1 MQNFLN
7 KVGKTATDVAGKAG
21 SKASELIEVGKL
33 KSRISA
39 RKQDVASAKKEI
51 GTYCYGLFEQGEI
64 DDSVIVELCEKI
76 KFCNDEIAD
85 LKQQIQAAKDSCE

>member
-21 SKASELIEVGKL
+21 NKASELIEVGKL

-39 RKQDVASAKKEI
+39 KKQEAASAKKEI
-51 GTYCYGLFEQGEI
+51 GSYCYGLFEQDAI

-76 KFCNDEIAD
+76 KSCKDEIAD
-85 LKQQIQAAKDSCE
+85 LEQQIQDVKDAD